1 MSAQQLVNAICELRP
16 DYAPAQHL
24 RLALLLSL
32 QHDDT
37 DALIQ
42 DAELLERHIL
52 EITIQLS
59 ASTDQHAAIAGD
71 LDSLAATSTCEF
83 NAQHVWTLVR
93 ALKVQ
98 SQILQLY
105 HE

>member
-16 DYAPAQHL
+16 DYTPAQHL

-32 QHDDT
+32 QHDT
-37 DALIQ
+37 DALAQ
-42 DAELLERHIL
+42 DAELLERHIM

>member
-1 MSAQQLVNAICELRP
+1 MSAQQLIEAICELRP
-16 DYAPAQHL
+16 DYTPAQHL
-24 RLALLLSL
+24 RLALLLCL
-32 QHDDT
+32 QHEDT
-37 DALIQ
+37 SKLAQ
-42 DAELLERHIL
+42 DAERLEGQIL
-52 EITIQLS
+52 EVTIQLS
-59 ASTDQHAAIAGD
+59 ASTDQHAAIASD

-83 NAQHVWTLVR
+83 NAKHVWTLVR